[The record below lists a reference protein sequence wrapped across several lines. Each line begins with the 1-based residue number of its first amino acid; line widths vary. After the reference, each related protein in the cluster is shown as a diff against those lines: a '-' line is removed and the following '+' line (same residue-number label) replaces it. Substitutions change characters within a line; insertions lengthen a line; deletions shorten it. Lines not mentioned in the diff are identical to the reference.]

1 VTNRKREKVR
11 FQQRKG
17 RPVLTREDAEYWLDF
32 LPKVLKIGTEFEIN
46 LPSPERVLQ
55 VKDNQP
61 CINAF
66 NPCATDCANLES
78 CLVDR
83 HPTLCQTRSTG
94 GDFLGKK
101 FACPAKDDGDV
112 EACKGCDA
120 WLLDCRG
127 SEGCSMYTPFCT
139 ICPSFQREGD
149 VVEKGDIRHDAET
162 IRQEMRELLQ
172 PTENVSDFGKKGVF
186 EVKKDNSLINNG
198 GIEIPTVGRR
208 VHWNS
213 FYQMCKDI
221 IDPISERGGFVNE
234 RCGQHYHI
242 LAGYFGGRELGGRLG
257 AGLGRTV
264 SELEKPVPEIVLAN
278 LHQLHRRYELA
289 MFWIMSSGADPRTLT
304 RWARFRQSI
313 RRFSSLHSRMSK
325 VQAEMF
331 ETVVGMN
338 SASNQKGKYV
348 SIAYHFCRFDKAGD
362 VSTFHIENR
371 IGDGVLSPAVATS
384 WAMLCYA
391 LVLKA
396 VRLSQYGI
404 MEDGSDAYRA
414 RIKEIQPHLIDGER
428 REWGDHR
435 TANTQGLQPYI
446 PWLRENALE
455 MVTWLKPELSNLGP
469 SFDVLTALADK
480 PCSLRLIDGDTWQ
493 KIEND
498 LYAPFAHE
506 AQGQILNADELR
518 EAVDL
523 GSVMDCDHL
532 EMWIEEVAA
541 YLGQH
546 PPAVADAV
554 HQLIRNGE
562 FRWSDPVGSL
572 ITA

>member
-1 VTNRKREKVR
+1 MTNRKREKVR

-17 RPVLTREDAEYWLDF
+17 RPVLSRDEAEYWLEF

-55 VKDNQP
+55 IKDNQP
-61 CINAF
+61 CIRAADT
-66 NPCATDCANLES
+66 CATDCANLET

-83 HPTLCQTRSTG
+83 HPSLCLTRSSG
-94 GDFLGKK
+94 QFLGEK
-101 FACPAKDDGDV
+101 FKCPAKDEGDV
-112 EACKGCDA
+112 NACKSCDA
-120 WLLDCRG
+120 WMLDCRG
-127 SEGCSMYTPFCT
+127 ATGCSMYTPFCT
-139 ICPSFQREGD
+139 ICPSFQRKGD
-149 VVEKGDIRHDAET
+149 VVEKGDIRQDAET

-172 PTENVSDFGKKGVF
+172 PTEFVGDVGKSGAL

-213 FYQMCKDI
+213 FYRMCKEI
-221 IDPISERGGFVNE
+221 IDPIVARGGFVNE

-242 LAGYFGGRELGGRLG
+242 LAGYFGSQRIGR
-257 AGLGRTV
+257 AV
-264 SELEKPVPEIVLAN
+264 SELEQPIPEIVLAN

-289 MFWIMSSGADPRTLT
+289 MFWIMSAGDRLETMT
-304 RWARFRQSI
+304 RWARFRQSL
-313 RRFSSLHSRMSK
+313 RRYSSLHSRMSK

-338 SASNQKGKYV
+338 SASNQKGKYASV
-348 SIAYHFCRFDKAGD
+348 AYHFCKFDKAGD

-371 IGDGVLSPAVATS
+371 IGDGVLSPAVATA

-396 VRLSQYGI
+396 IRLSQYGI
-404 MEDGSDAYRA
+404 MEDGSDAYRQK
-414 RIKEIQPHLIDGER
+414 IKEIQPHLIDGER
-428 REWGDHR
+428 REWGENR
-435 TANTQGLQPYI
+435 VANTSGLQPHI
-446 PWLRENALE
+446 PWLRENATE
-455 MVTWLKPELSNLGP
+455 MVNWLKPELSSLGP
-469 SFDVLTALADK
+469 AYDILGALADK
-480 PCSLRLIDGDTWQ
+480 PCSVRLIEGDTWQ
-493 KIEND
+493 KIEAD
-498 LYAPFAHE
+498 LYGPFAGGE
-506 AQGQILNADELR
+506 VGQVLNGDEIR

-541 YLGQH
+541 YLGQN

-554 HQLIRNGE
+554 HQLIQNGE